1 MSVFARLRY
10 ESNPRF
16 APYFWSN
23 LSATLALSIFV
34 SGPRMMSIPL
44 CNRIGW
50 IPSGPAA
57 LKVTDSVA
65 VNLSGENSNHGQVRK
80 LVEELCEC
88 PVEVLNKIIEILK
101 IINILMNEIVKSE
114 EIEDRLSNLLNIDSK
129 TNINKNNT
137 VNTVNSPKNNILD
150 NYKHN
155 ETNVSN
161 TKESFPVLTSDK
173 IISKITDKDIT
184 QSTTNISSGFLL
196 HAQEQQS
203 FPTRVQMQENGH
215 NKKQRPF
222 KHSKTIRKASQYAN
236 NEQDRKPH
244 SVPKTKAN
252 AKGGCGVIL
261 LVNKRFNSIEKCLDS
276 NIISSIETIE
286 LLAVA
291 LEELILIIAIVFGGD
306 INAKDQAWDNYNN
319 NRSEKTLF
327 KYLTNNK
334 NRNCEIKYSDEP
346 THFPTFGLNGS
357 TLDIFLT
364 NRIKSSKPLPHNEL
378 SPDHL

>member
-1 MSVFARLRY
+1 
-10 ESNPRF
+10 
-16 APYFWSN
+16 
-23 LSATLALSIFV
+23 
-34 SGPRMMSIPL
+34 
-44 CNRIGW
+44 
-50 IPSGPAA
+50 
-57 LKVTDSVA
+57 
-65 VNLSGENSNHGQVRK
+65 
-80 LVEELCEC
+80 
-88 PVEVLNKIIEILK
+88 
-101 IINILMNEIVKSE
+101 MNEIVKSE

-173 IISKITDKDIT
+173 IISKITDK
-184 QSTTNISSGFLL
+184 GK
-196 HAQEQQS
+196 
-203 FPTRVQMQENGH
+203 V
-215 NKKQRPF
+215 
-222 KHSKTIRKASQYAN
+222 N
-236 NEQDRKPH
+236 NR
-244 SVPKTKAN
+244 AN

>member
-1 MSVFARLRY
+1 MSVFARLSVCNSHITRENTHAAAVKTPDACQY
-10 ESNPRF
+10 IQ
-16 APYFWSN
+16 
-23 LSATLALSIFV
+23 LSRRPVEIHQQTSASYQFI
-34 SGPRMMSIPL
+34 
-44 CNRIGW
+44 
-50 IPSGPAA
+50 
-57 LKVTDSVA
+57 VTDSVA
-65 VNLSGENSNHGQVRK
+65 VNLSGENSNHGQV
-80 LVEELCEC
+80 L
-88 PVEVLNKIIEILK
+88 
-101 IINILMNEIVKSE
+101 KSE

-173 IISKITDKDIT
+173 IISKITDKD
-184 QSTTNISSGFLL
+184 
-196 HAQEQQS
+196 
-203 FPTRVQMQENGH
+203 R
-215 NKKQRPF
+215 
-222 KHSKTIRKASQYAN
+222 
-236 NEQDRKPH
+236 
-244 SVPKTKAN
+244 AN